1 MENKSNLKRELGLAA
16 ATSIVVGNMI
26 GSGIFTSPQ
35 SLAQVANP
43 KITVLAWVITGIGSL
58 LLALSFANLGT
69 KYPSTGGP
77 IVYTN
82 KAFGEFMAF
91 LVSWTF
97 WLGSWI
103 GNAAIIT
110 AVMRYLTTFIPALG
124 TNGMLAFTVSSAL
137 LWLFTYINYR
147 GVKNAGYVSIVT
159 TVIKIGVILVF
170 MFIAL
175 TGFDAG
181 NLQTAATVEANSWG
195 ALPAAIAI
203 TLWSFVGLESAAI
216 SGGEIK
222 NPEKNIRKSTVMGTL
237 LAVLIYIFL
246 SVLAMGSM
254 PQSMLA
260 QTQAPL
266 ADIINHITGATWG
279 GYFISGGIV
288 ISAIGALSGWVLT
301 TARLAYAAGEDN
313 LFPKFFAKVH
323 PKFKTPHIALIIT
336 SLCTNALLMLNYVSN
351 LTEAFDFMINL
362 ATLSFIPAYALTA
375 CAEIVLTFKKEHKL
389 TVVNFL
395 KHGFLSLIAF
405 VYAIY
410 IIYGAGSESAMWVFI
425 LMLIGIPFYVY
436 KKLQN
441 NEEFEA

>member
-124 TNGMLAFTVSSAL
+124 TNGMLAFAVSSAL

>member
-1 MENKSNLKRELGLAA
+1 MENKSDLKRELGLAA
-16 ATSIVVGNMI
+16 ATSIVVGNMM

-43 KITVLAWVITGIGSL
+43 KITILAWVITGIGSL

-77 IVYTN
+77 IVYTH

-97 WLGSWI
+97 WIGSWI

-124 TNGMLAFTVSSAL
+124 TNGMLAFAVSSAL

-181 NLQTAATVEANSWG
+181 NLQTAATVETNNWG

-203 TLWSFVGLESAAI
+203 TLWSFVGLESAAV

-222 NPEKNIRKSTVMGTL
+222 NPEKNIRRSTVLGTL
-237 LAVLIYIFL
+237 IAVLIYIFL
-246 SVLAMGSM
+246 SILAMGSM

-260 QTQAPL
+260 QAQAPL
-266 ADIINHITGATWG
+266 ADIINYITGATWG
-279 GYFISGGIV
+279 GYFISGGIA

-313 LFPKFFAKVH
+313 LFPKFFARVH
-323 PKFKTPHIALIIT
+323 PKFKTPYIALIVT

-362 ATLSFIPAYALTA
+362 ATLSFIPAYALTT
-375 CAEIVLTFKKEHKL
+375 CAAIVLTFKKEYKL
-389 TVVNFL
+389 TVVSFL
-395 KHGFLSLIAF
+395 KHSFLSLIAF

-441 NEEFEA
+441 NEEFRA

>member
-124 TNGMLAFTVSSAL
+124 TNGMLAFAVSSAL

-389 TVVNFL
+389 TVINFL

>member
-1 MENKSNLKRELGLAA
+1 
-16 ATSIVVGNMI
+16 
-26 GSGIFTSPQ
+26 
-35 SLAQVANP
+35 
-43 KITVLAWVITGIGSL
+43 
-58 LLALSFANLGT
+58 
-69 KYPSTGGP
+69 
-77 IVYTN
+77 
-82 KAFGEFMAF
+82 MAF

-124 TNGMLAFTVSSAL
+124 TNGMLAFAVSSAL

-389 TVVNFL
+389 TVINFL